1 MKKLIARLTKG
12 RSADL
17 LDGETIEA
25 AVVAIWSGYFS
36 GLFAGLAFPMMV
48 APRSIVAFGIGA
60 AVGGGG
66 GIAIAVW
73 QRRSQL
79 KSAATSTLA
88 GRFPVFAF
96 LAVTSRGDLVV
107 WRQTGGGKVGELTV
121 RCRVTDIT
129 SVATVRRL
137 LFKRWQIGFIDGSDH
152 VITRPGARDRTA
164 FEQALARHGYT
175 D

>member
-1 MKKLIARLTKG
+1 MERLIARLTKG

-25 AVVAIWSGYFS
+25 AIVGIWSGYFS
-36 GLFAGLAFPMMV
+36 GLFAGLAIPWMV
-48 APRSIVAFGIGA
+48 GTRSTVGLGVGVV
-60 AVGGGG
+60 VGGGG
-66 GIAIAVW
+66 GVAIAVW

-79 KSAATSTLA
+79 KSAETSTLA

-121 RCRVTDIT
+121 RCRVTDVT
-129 SVATVRRL
+129 SLATVRRL
-137 LFKRWQIGFIDGSDH
+137 LFKRWEIGFIDGSDH

-164 FEQALARHGYT
+164 FEEALARHGYT
-175 D
+175 E